1 MTESAR
7 RVSFGPVEVLNYSSV
22 TACMDA
28 FTTSED
34 NPTDAVLVD
43 VPLLT
48 CSAYKEA
55 EALEEA
61 SYDMEDKEA
70 EEDLAVFYTFLENN
84 EARRSRKSV
93 AATSLQKCIS
103 FSAPA
108 SSSLSRRR
116 SGE

>member
-7 RVSFGPVEVLNYSSV
+7 RVSFGPVEVPCKGAMLSTGLSRGKVLNYSSV

-84 EARRSRKSV
+84 EV
-93 AATSLQKCIS
+93 AFLHN
-103 FSAPA
+103 
-108 SSSLSRRR
+108 
-116 SGE
+116 